1 MQQSFL
7 LAFAAMIGAT
17 IAAPKIPL
25 RTAAGTINTRQNRPC
40 FVIGDEELPEE
51 TANIEQD
58 LASIIQCDTSV
69 QTLSGVPDVSS
80 NGLKFS
86 TIDFSTSGMT
96 PLEFSLNMFTTADQ
110 FGKTLADTDLELF
123 ENALNDYL
131 ATEVGIRSVG
141 GDLSIKVPKFFLEF
155 QTSRIK
161 TAQGNPPQEPGQQI
175 DHLRD
180 KVLKNAPREDQKLL
194 DEVTRL
200 ATVRQ

>member
-25 RTAAGTINTRQNRPC
+25 RTTAGTVNARQNRPC
-40 FVIGDEELPEE
+40 FAIGNEELPEE
-51 TANIEQD
+51 TANVEND
-58 LASIIQCDTSV
+58 LAPIIQCDTSV

-86 TIDFSTSGMT
+86 DIDFSTSGMT

-110 FGKTLADTDLELF
+110 FGKTLADTDLELY
-123 ENALNDYL
+123 ENALNVYL

-155 QTSRIK
+155 QISRIQ
-161 TAQGNPPQEPGQQI
+161 TAQGNPPQEAGLQI

-180 KVLKNAPREDQKLL
+180 KVLKNAPREDQQLL

-200 ATVRQ
+200 ATVRE

>member
-25 RTAAGTINTRQNRPC
+25 RTAAGTINARQNRPC
-40 FVIGDEELPEE
+40 FVIGNEQLPEE
-51 TANIEQD
+51 TANIEKD
-58 LASIIQCDTSV
+58 LASTIQCDTSV
-69 QTLSGVPDVSS
+69 KTLSGVPDVSS

-86 TIDFSTSGMT
+86 EIDFSKSGMT

-110 FGKTLADTDLELF
+110 FGKTLADTDLELY

-161 TAQGNPPQEPGQQI
+161 TAQGNPPKEPGLQI

-200 ATVRQ
+200 ATIRQ